1 MIWAYITSHT
11 VLIVSIMAL
20 IALVVLI
27 VMVCV
32 KPFSEAERL
41 KVVSDFLAIIL
52 LFLCG
57 IGVLIAGVSWFYP
70 RQQRIPDY
78 NLVLSVCPDSTGF
91 DTERFSFYSDS
102 LINVVNRHERILD
115 EKYASFISEKEQT
128 LRIESIVG
136 ILISIIVAVVG
147 FFGYKSIK
155 SIEKKAADIAKER
168 VEHEVVDYLDKNLVG
183 MIRKELKSSFFDYI
197 DEKTANK
204 VASQV
209 KGEIKK
215 QIINEVEEQIRKD
228 VVGYFMIGDL
238 KDNRNIEPDANN
250 PFDQS

>member
-1 MIWAYITSHT
+1 M
-11 VLIVSIMAL
+11 
-20 IALVVLI
+20 
-27 VMVCV
+27 
-32 KPFSEAERL
+32 
-41 KVVSDFLAIIL
+41 
-52 LFLCG
+52 
-57 IGVLIAGVSWFYP
+57 
-70 RQQRIPDY
+70 
-78 NLVLSVCPDSTGF
+78 
-91 DTERFSFYSDS
+91 
-102 LINVVNRHERILD
+102 VNRHERILD

-215 QIINEVEEQIRKD
+215 QIINAVEEQIRKD

-250 PFDQS
+250 PFDQF